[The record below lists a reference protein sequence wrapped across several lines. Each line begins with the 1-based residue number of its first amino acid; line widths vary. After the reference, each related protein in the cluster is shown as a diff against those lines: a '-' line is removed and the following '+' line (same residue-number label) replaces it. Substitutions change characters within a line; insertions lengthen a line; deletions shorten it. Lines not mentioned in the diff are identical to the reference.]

1 MPFQSRAKDFELSK
15 HVENKPASVRSCC
28 DCYIHGE
35 CQSWVLE
42 MSETKQQT
50 LNGHKQVQ
58 SKEVIA
64 PYLSFQKKDFENS
77 ENASELEIVGG
88 AFTTSKD
95 LSRV

>member
-1 MPFQSRAKDFELSK
+1 M
-15 HVENKPASVRSCC
+15 CC